1 MCILKS
7 LLRRGQLLRNS
18 LLPPCECLVRLLE
31 DGDLSSAV
39 LDKFLGFA
47 NLRISGSHVA
57 WLDEVDD
64 FFLLPLERSFE
75 LGQLLLDLGELRNV
89 LLITIRLLRLP
100 VRRCSANPCWCFE
113 LALAYATLGRNPIPA
128 AASDDDT
135 ERARACAAPWLKA
148 LDSLLGHATSPILVS
163 GHA

>member
-1 MCILKS
+1 MCLLKS

-18 LLPPCECLVRLLE
+18 LLSLCECLGRFLE
-31 DGDLSSAV
+31 DGDLSPAV

-47 NLRISGSHVA
+47 NLRISGRHVA

-75 LGQLLLDLGELRNV
+75 LGQLLLDLGELDNG
-89 LLITIRLLRLP
+89 LLISVWLLRLP
-100 VRRCSANPCWCFE
+100 VRRRSANRCWRFE
-113 LALAYATLGRNPIPA
+113 FALAYATLGRNPIPA
-128 AASDDDT
+128 AATDDDT
-135 ERARACAAPWLKA
+135 ERARACAAPWLTA

-163 GHA
+163 